1 MSMPRSQVMQAFQ
14 VQRKQSC
21 VNPVTM
27 PQFMVIIHF
36 KAKTVLC
43 EFAITNS
50 IL

>member
-1 MSMPRSQVMQAFQ
+1 MSMPHSQVMQVFQ

-27 PQFMVIIHF
+27 PQFMVIIHL
-36 KAKTVLC
+36 KVKTVLC
-43 EFAITNS
+43 EFAITNL